1 MKMQSLRI
9 LTVPRLLA
17 INAVVAGLEIAACVA
32 FTFIPP
38 LLLKAG
44 FTETNMSI
52 ILGVAPFLALFTV
65 PRMGQISDSCTSRW
79 GRRRPFI
86 SLLSLLLV
94 FSLMLLYLGESLSAD
109 ARWLRMVILAVGVV
123 LLDYASQAAI
133 NPCEALMSDI
143 MASQTEM
150 SEETGFSFY
159 SGMLSI
165 GSCIGYLL
173 SALDWAKFGL
183 VVGSREQTAFLL
195 VLFLYIFCWGI
206 TMVAAKE
213 KPHRIERLDNNGK
226 AEVLGLLVGK
236 SDKALV
242 KGGQTNSGGSQ
253 WVVDSGGQPP
263 GSPETGSDPGYGS
276 DEEAES
282 QVGPRWSRPRSLLP
296 RLRCSLSSLLLSPLS
311 LLCSLPH
318 LLLHMISLP
327 VNFYHTITNAPPAL
341 RGLFVTDLTSWVA
354 IMAHGMFYTDFVATA
369 VYGGQPDAAPGS
381 VYDLLFDEG
390 VRMGSWGLLL
400 HSITAGVYA
409 LFIQE
414 HITKLLGLKR
424 SYQFGLAVFA
434 ISMAITVLSTNS
446 LTSLNLAAA
455 ASGVGFSVITT
466 VPNTI
471 VTLYHEDAVLYYGAA
486 AGRGGVGEDIAVLDT
501 GYYLSQI
508 GLSLVMG
515 RLVEMTGL
523 PHYYIIVSCVAGIA
537 AVIFA
542 SKVVTCPEEAR
553 QSRGVSSLP

>member
-1 MKMQSLRI
+1 MKMQSFRI
-9 LTVPRLLA
+9 LTIPRLLA

-94 FSLMLLYLGESLSAD
+94 FSLMLLYLGESLSTD
-109 ARWLRMVILAVGVV
+109 ARWMRMVILAVGVV

-143 MASQTEM
+143 MAGQTEM

-183 VVGSREQTAFLL
+183 TVGSREQTAFLL
-195 VLFLYIFCWGI
+195 VLFLYVLCWAI
-206 TMVAAKE
+206 TMVAARE
-213 KPHRIERLDNNGK
+213 KPHRIDRLDSNGK
-226 AEVLGLLVGK
+226 EEVLGLLVGK
-236 SDKALV
+236 AAD
-242 KGGQTNSGGSQ
+242 KGGQIKTRSQ
-253 WVVDSGGQPP
+253 WLVDSGGQP

-276 DEEAES
+276 DEEVES

-296 RLRCSLSSLLLSPLS
+296 RFRCSLSSLLFSPLS
-311 LLCSLPH
+311 LLCALPR

-434 ISMAITVLSTNS
+434 ISMAVTVLSTNS

-542 SKVVTCPEEAR
+542 NKVVTCPEEAR
-553 QSRGVSSLP
+553 QSRVLP